1 MKKIILSLAAASF
14 VFVSCKKEENKQQ
27 VPMTDPPLESVNQTT
42 TNTNIAED
50 NVPVLTAPDFK
61 YAEADQFAK
70 EYVDFLKSYTVASAN
85 KDSTA
90 LDELGPRLNEFQR
103 RGIELTKRVPQE
115 EAVAFQDFL
124 NKVEQYIR

>member
-1 MKKIILSLAAASF
+1 MKKIVLSFAAVMFSF
-14 VFVSCKKEENKQQ
+14 ISCKKEENRQQ
-27 VPMTDPPLESVNQTT
+27 VPMSDPPVESVNEST

-50 NVPVLTAPDFK
+50 NMPVLSAPDFK

-85 KDSTA
+85 KDSKT
-90 LDELGPRLNEFQR
+90 LDELGPKLNEFQK
-103 RGIELTKRVPQE
+103 RGVELTKRVPQE

>member
-1 MKKIILSLAAASF
+1 MKKIILSFAAVMF
-14 VFVSCKKEENKQQ
+14 IFISCKKEENRQQ
-27 VPMTDPPLESVNQTT
+27 VPMSDPPVESVNEST

-50 NVPVLTAPDFK
+50 NMPVLSAPDFK

-85 KDSTA
+85 KDSKT
-90 LDELGPRLNEFQR
+90 LDELGPKLNEFQK
-103 RGIELTKRVPQE
+103 RGVELTKRVPQE

>member
-1 MKKIILSLAAASF
+1 MKKIVLSFAAVMF
-14 VFVSCKKEENKQQ
+14 IFISCKKEENRQQ
-27 VPMTDPPLESVNQTT
+27 VPMSDPPVESVNEST

-50 NVPVLTAPDFK
+50 NMPVLSAPDFK

-85 KDSTA
+85 KDSKT
-90 LDELGPRLNEFQR
+90 LDELGPKLNEFQK
-103 RGIELTKRVPQE
+103 RGVELTKRVPQE